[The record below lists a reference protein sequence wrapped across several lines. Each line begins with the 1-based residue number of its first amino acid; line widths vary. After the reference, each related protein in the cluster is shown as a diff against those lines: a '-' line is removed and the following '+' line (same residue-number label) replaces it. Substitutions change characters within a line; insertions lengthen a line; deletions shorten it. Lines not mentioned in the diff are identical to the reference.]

1 MLIRDEKMKIGGSN
15 LSEFE
20 ELLEKIQQQKPEL
33 TKQDIEDKIK
43 QKMEKIGPGYLTNEG
58 ALFLIAG
65 DLGISLKQ
73 NFKELPTEMGLKDI
87 YVGARDVSIESRV
100 LNISPTK
107 QFSRKD
113 GSPFLLRTMTVYDN
127 DSAVS
132 VKLWDEKANL
142 PGIDELKPGD
152 LIKII
157 KAYVKSDLN
166 GSPTINVGSGSNI
179 ESTNKES
186 KICAV
191 DELTIDV
198 SEVKENQSNLV
209 VSGKIDGSITTL
221 EFTNRRGEPGKG
233 LRMRLKGKDDATK
246 GVVIWGRDESFL
258 PKVIPQNAK
267 VRLLGVRTK
276 VGNQGLEI
284 HGNEATLVEIEGGKE
299 VEPVIVRIGTKRND
313 GDKTVAIGIDIKKNM
328 VYMSDSSKMLDSVN
342 TGDVV
347 ECMPSKVFGNSIT
360 INHDSFLRKIDD
372 DKSIPPLSSL
382 RTKIS
387 EVKSGNDYCVEAI
400 ILKEP
405 EKREVQTKTGETI
418 LLSEMFVED
427 DSGQIWIKGW
437 RNQAILLDG
446 HSVGEIIS
454 VTAVNAKAGL
464 EGRTELF
471 LTPFS
476 SIVKKN

>member
-1 MLIRDEKMKIGGSN
+1 M
-15 LSEFE
+15 SEFE
-20 ELLEKIQQQKPEL
+20 ELLEKIQEQKPEL
-33 TKQDIEDKIK
+33 TKQDIDVRIK
-43 QKMEKIGPGYLTNEG
+43 QKIEKIGPGYLTEEG
-58 ALFLIAG
+58 ALFLIAK

-73 NFKELPTEMGLKDI
+73 TLKTEMSLKDI
-87 YVGARDVSIESRV
+87 YVGAKDVSIESRV

-142 PGIDELKPGD
+142 PGIEELKPGD

-157 KAYVKSDLN
+157 KAYIKSDLN

-179 ESTNKES
+179 EPTNKES
-186 KICAV
+186 KIRAV
-191 DELTIDV
+191 DELTIDA

-233 LRMRLKGKDDATK
+233 LRMRLKGNDDTAK

-284 HGNEATLVEIEGGKE
+284 HGNEATLIEIEGGKE
-299 VEPVIVRIGTKRND
+299 SEPVIVRIATMKKND
-313 GDKTVAIGIDIKKNM
+313 GGKTVAVGIDNKKNM
-328 VYMSDSSKMLDSVN
+328 VYLTDSSNMLDSISA
-342 TGDVV
+342 GDVI
-347 ECMPSKVFGNSIT
+347 ECMPAQVFGNAVT
-360 INHDSFLRKIDD
+360 INNNSFVRKIDD
-372 DKSIPPLSSL
+372 ESIPQLSSL

-387 EVKSGNDYCVEAI
+387 EIKSGNNYCVEAI

-437 RNQAILLDG
+437 RNQALLLDG
-446 HSVGEIIS
+446 LSSGEIIS

-476 SIVKKN
+476 AIVKKN

>member
-1 MLIRDEKMKIGGSN
+1 

-20 ELLEKIQQQKPEL
+20 ELLEKIREQKPEL
-33 TKQDIEDKIK
+33 TKEDIDDKIK
-43 QKMEKIGPGYLTNEG
+43 QKKEKIGVGYLTDQG
-58 ALFLIAG
+58 ALFLIAS

-73 NFKELPTEMGLKDI
+73 TLKVEMGLKDI
-87 YVGARDVSIESRV
+87 YVGAKDVSIESRV

-127 DSAVS
+127 DSTAS

-142 PGIDELKPGD
+142 PGIEELKPGD

-179 ESTNKES
+179 ESANKES
-186 KICAV
+186 KICPIDDLAV
-191 DELTIDV
+191 DV
-198 SEVKENQSNLV
+198 SDVKENQSNLV
-209 VSGKIDGSITTL
+209 VLGKMDGNITTL
-221 EFTNRRGEPGKG
+221 EFTNKRGEPGKG
-233 LRMRLKGKDDATK
+233 LKMRLKGNDGTAKS
-246 GVVIWGRDESFL
+246 VVIWGKDESFL
-258 PKVIPQNAK
+258 PKLIPQNAK

-284 HGNEATLVEIEGGKE
+284 HGNEATLVEIEGDEE
-299 VEPVIVRIGTKRND
+299 VKPVVVRIGTKRND
-313 GDKTVAIGIDIKKNM
+313 GDKTVAIGIDIKKKM
-328 VYMSDSSKMLDSVN
+328 VYMSDSSKMLDSVSI
-342 TGDVV
+342 GDVI
-347 ECMPSKVFGNSIT
+347 ECMPSKVFGSSIT
-360 INHDSFLRKIDD
+360 INHDSFLKKIDD
-372 DKSIPPLSSL
+372 DKSIPPLSDL

-405 EKREVQTKTGETI
+405 ERREVQTKTGETI

>member
-1 MLIRDEKMKIGGSN
+1 MLIRDEKDKIEGSN

-20 ELLEKIQQQKPEL
+20 ELLEKIQEQKPEL
-33 TKQDIEDKIK
+33 TKQDIDDKIK
-43 QKMEKIGPGYLTNEG
+43 QKKERLGEGYLTDQG
-58 ALFLIAG
+58 ALFLIAS

-73 NFKELPTEMGLKDI
+73 TLKTEMSLKDI
-87 YVGARDVSIESRV
+87 YVGAKDVSIESRI

-127 DSAVS
+127 DSTAS

-142 PGIDELKPGD
+142 PGIEELKPGD

-186 KICAV
+186 EIRPI
-191 DELTIDV
+191 DDLTIDV

-209 VSGKIDGSITTL
+209 VSGKIDGNVTTL

-233 LRMRLKGKDDATK
+233 LKIRLKGNDGTTK
-246 GVVIWGRDESFL
+246 GVVIWGKDESLL
-258 PKVIPQNAK
+258 PKVISQNAK

-276 VGNQGLEI
+276 VGNQGIEI
-284 HGNEATLVEIEGGKE
+284 HGNEATLVEVEGGKE
-299 VEPVIVRIGTKRND
+299 TEPVIARIATIRSD
-313 GDKTVAIGIDIKKNM
+313 GGKTVAICIDNKKNM
-328 VYMSDSSKMLDSVN
+328 LYMSDSSKKLDSIS
-342 TGDVV
+342 TGDVI
-347 ECMPSKVFGNSIT
+347 ECMPSQVFGNSIT

-372 DKSIPPLSSL
+372 DESVPQLSNL

-387 EVKSGNDYCVEAI
+387 EIKSGNDYCVEAI
-400 ILKEP
+400 VLKEP

-437 RNQAILLDG
+437 RNQAIILDG
-446 HSVGEIIS
+446 ISVGEIIS

-476 SIVKKN
+476 AVVKKN

>member
-1 MLIRDEKMKIGGSN
+1 

-20 ELLEKIQQQKPEL
+20 ELLEKIQEQKPEL
-33 TKQDIEDKIK
+33 TKQDIDDRVK
-43 QKMEKIGPGYLTNEG
+43 QKIEKIGPGYLTDEG
-58 ALFLIAG
+58 ALFLIAK

-73 NFKELPTEMGLKDI
+73 TLKTEMSLKDI
-87 YVGARDVSIESRV
+87 YVGAKDVSIESRV

-142 PGIDELKPGD
+142 PGIEELKPGD

-157 KAYVKSDLN
+157 KAYIKSDLN

-179 ESTNKES
+179 EPTNKES
-186 KICAV
+186 KIRAV
-191 DELTIDV
+191 DELTIDA

-233 LRMRLKGKDDATK
+233 LRMRLKGNDDTTK

-284 HGNEATLVEIEGGKE
+284 HGNEATLIEIEGGKE
-299 VEPVIVRIGTKRND
+299 SEPVIVRIATMKRNV
-313 GDKTVAIGIDIKKNM
+313 GGKTVAVGIDNKKNM
-328 VYMSDSSKMLDSVN
+328 VYLTDSSNMLDSIS
-342 TGDVV
+342 TGDII
-347 ECMPSKVFGNSIT
+347 ECMPAQVFGNAVT
-360 INHDSFLRKIDD
+360 INNNSFVRKIDD
-372 DKSIPPLSSL
+372 ESIPQLSSL

-387 EVKSGNDYCVEAI
+387 DIKSGNNYCIEAI

-446 HSVGEIIS
+446 LSSGEIIS

-476 SIVKKN
+476 AVVKKN

>member
-1 MLIRDEKMKIGGSN
+1 M
-15 LSEFE
+15 SEFE
-20 ELLEKIQQQKPEL
+20 ELLEKIREQKPEL
-33 TKQDIEDKIK
+33 TKEDIDDKIK
-43 QKMEKIGPGYLTNEG
+43 QKKEKIGVGYLTDQG
-58 ALFLIAG
+58 ALFLIAS

-73 NFKELPTEMGLKDI
+73 TLKVEMGLKDI
-87 YVGARDVSIESRV
+87 YVGAKDVSIESRV

-127 DSAVS
+127 DSTAS

-142 PGIDELKPGD
+142 PGIEELKPGD
-152 LIKII
+152 LINII

-179 ESTNKES
+179 ESANKES
-186 KICAV
+186 KICPIDDLAV
-191 DELTIDV
+191 DV
-198 SEVKENQSNLV
+198 SDVKENQSNLV
-209 VSGKIDGSITTL
+209 VLGKMDGNITTL
-221 EFTNRRGEPGKG
+221 EFTNKRGEPGKG
-233 LRMRLKGKDDATK
+233 LRMRLKGNDGAAK
-246 GVVIWGRDESFL
+246 GVVIWGKDESFL
-258 PKVIPQNAK
+258 PKLIPQNAK

-299 VEPVIVRIGTKRND
+299 TEPVIVRIATIKRND
-313 GDKTVAIGIDIKKNM
+313 GEKTIATGIDDKKNM
-328 VYMSDSSKMLDSVN
+328 VYISDSSNMLDSIN
-342 TGDVV
+342 IGDVI
-347 ECMPSKVFGNSIT
+347 ECMPSQVFGNSIT
-360 INHDSFLRKIDD
+360 INQDSFLRKIED
-372 DKSIPPLSSL
+372 DKSVPSLSSL

-437 RNQAILLDG
+437 RNQAVLLDG
-446 HSVGEIIS
+446 LSVGEIIS
-454 VTAVNAKAGL
+454 VTTVNAKAGL

-476 SIVKKN
+476 AVAKKN

>member
-1 MLIRDEKMKIGGSN
+1 
-15 LSEFE
+15 LSEYE
-20 ELLEKIQQQKPEL
+20 ELLEKIQEQKPEL
-33 TKQDIEDKIK
+33 TKQDIEDRIK
-43 QKMEKIGPGYLTNEG
+43 QKKEKIGTGYLTDQG
-58 ALFLIAG
+58 ALFLIAS

-73 NFKELPTEMGLKDI
+73 TLKVEMNLKDL
-87 YVGARDVSIESRV
+87 YVGAKDVSIESRV
-100 LNISPTK
+100 LNISPAK

-142 PGIDELKPGD
+142 PGIEELKPGD

-186 KICAV
+186 KIRPI
-191 DELTIDV
+191 DDLTIDA
-198 SEVKENQSNLV
+198 SEIKENQSNLV
-209 VSGKIDGSITTL
+209 VSGKIDGGITTL

-233 LRMRLKGKDDATK
+233 LRMRLKGNDGTTK
-246 GVVIWGRDESFL
+246 GVVIWGKDESFL
-258 PKVIPQNAK
+258 PKVISQNAK

-299 VEPVIVRIGTKRND
+299 SEPVIVRIATIKRND
-313 GDKTVAIGIDIKKNM
+313 GEKTVAIGIDNKKNM
-328 VYMSDSSKMLDSVN
+328 VYVSDSSNMLVPISA
-342 TGDVV
+342 GDVI
-347 ECMPSKVFGNSIT
+347 ECMPSQVFGNSIT

-372 DKSIPPLSSL
+372 DKSIPPLSDL

-387 EVKSGNDYCVEAI
+387 EIKSGNDYCVEAI

-427 DSGQIWIKGW
+427 DSSQIWIKGW
-437 RNQAILLDG
+437 RNQAVLLDG
-446 HSVGEIIS
+446 LSVGEIIS

-471 LTPFS
+471 LTLFS
-476 SIVKKN
+476 AIVKKN

>member
-1 MLIRDEKMKIGGSN
+1 

-20 ELLEKIQQQKPEL
+20 KLLEKIQEQKPEL
-33 TKQDIEDKIK
+33 TRQDIDDKIK

-73 NFKELPTEMGLKDI
+73 NLKTEMGLKDI
-87 YVGARDVSIESRV
+87 YVGAKDVSVESRI

-142 PGIDELKPGD
+142 PGIEELKPGD

-166 GSPTINVGSGSNI
+166 GSPTLNVGSGSNI

-186 KICAV
+186 KIRAV

-198 SEVKENQSNLV
+198 SEVKENQNNLV

-233 LRMRLKGKDDATK
+233 LRMRLKGNDDGTK
-246 GVVIWGRDESFL
+246 GVVIWGKDESIL
-258 PKVIPQNAK
+258 PKVISQNAK

-299 VEPVIVRIGTKRND
+299 SEPVVVRIVSIKRND
-313 GDKTVAIGIDIKKNM
+313 GGKTSAIGIDNKKNM
-328 VYMSDSSKMLDSVN
+328 MYLSDSSNMLDSISAGD
-342 TGDVV
+342 GDVI
-347 ECMPSKVFGNSIT
+347 ECMPSQIFGNAVT

-372 DKSIPPLSSL
+372 DGGIPQLSSL

-387 EVKSGNDYCVEAI
+387 EVKSGNNYCVEAI

-446 HSVGEIIS
+446 LSGGEIIS

>member
-1 MLIRDEKMKIGGSN
+1 MKGRKLKGSN

-20 ELLEKIQQQKPEL
+20 ELLEKIREQKPEL
-33 TKQDIEDKIK
+33 TKQDIDDKIK
-43 QKMEKIGPGYLTNEG
+43 QKKEKLGEGYLTDQG
-58 ALFLIAG
+58 ALFLIAS

-73 NFKELPTEMGLKDI
+73 TLKTEMSLKDI
-87 YVGARDVSIESRV
+87 YVGAKDVSIESRI

-113 GSPFLLRTMTVYDN
+113 GSPFLLRTMTIYDN
-127 DSAVS
+127 NSTAS

-142 PGIDELKPGD
+142 PGIEELKPGD

-186 KICAV
+186 EIRPI
-191 DELTIDV
+191 DDLTVDV

-209 VSGKIDGSITTL
+209 VSGKINGNVTTL
-221 EFTNRRGEPGKG
+221 EFTNRRGKPGKG
-233 LRMRLKGKDDATK
+233 LKIRLKGNDDTTK
-246 GVVIWGRDESFL
+246 GVVIWGKDESLL
-258 PKVIPQNAK
+258 PKVISQNAK

-276 VGNQGLEI
+276 VGNQGIEI
-284 HGNEATLVEIEGGKE
+284 HGNEATLVEVEGGKE
-299 VEPVIVRIGTKRND
+299 TEPVIARIATIRSD
-313 GDKTVAIGIDIKKNM
+313 GGKTVAICIDNKKNM
-328 VYMSDSSKMLDSVN
+328 LCMSDSSKKLDSISA
-342 TGDVV
+342 GDVI
-347 ECMPSKVFGNSIT
+347 ECMPSQVFGNSIT

-372 DKSIPPLSSL
+372 DESVPQLSNL

-387 EVKSGNDYCVEAI
+387 DIKSGNDYCVEAI
-400 ILKEP
+400 VLKEP

-437 RNQAILLDG
+437 RNQAIILDG
-446 HSVGEIIS
+446 ISVGEIIS

-476 SIVKKN
+476 AVVKKN

>member
-1 MLIRDEKMKIGGSN
+1 M
-15 LSEFE
+15 SEFE
-20 ELLEKIQQQKPEL
+20 KLLEKIQEQKPEL
-33 TKQDIEDKIK
+33 TRQDIDDKIK

-73 NFKELPTEMGLKDI
+73 NLKTEMGLKDI
-87 YVGARDVSIESRV
+87 YVGAKDVSVESRI

-142 PGIDELKPGD
+142 PGIEELKPGD

-166 GSPTINVGSGSNI
+166 GSPTLNVGSGSNI

-186 KICAV
+186 EIRAV

-198 SEVKENQSNLV
+198 SEVKENQNNLV

-233 LRMRLKGKDDATK
+233 LRMRLKGNDDGTK
-246 GVVIWGRDESFL
+246 GVVIWGKDESIL
-258 PKVIPQNAK
+258 PKVISQNAK

-299 VEPVIVRIGTKRND
+299 SEPVVVRIVSIKRND
-313 GDKTVAIGIDIKKNM
+313 GGKTSAIGIDNKKNM
-328 VYMSDSSKMLDSVN
+328 MYLSDSSNMLDSISAGD
-342 TGDVV
+342 GDVI
-347 ECMPSKVFGNSIT
+347 ECMPSQIFGNAVT

-372 DKSIPPLSSL
+372 DGGIPQLSSL

-387 EVKSGNDYCVEAI
+387 EVKSGNSYCVEAI

-446 HSVGEIIS
+446 LSGGEIIS

>member
-1 MLIRDEKMKIGGSN
+1 

-20 ELLEKIQQQKPEL
+20 ELLKKIQEQKPEL
-33 TKQDIEDKIK
+33 TKQDIEDRIK
-43 QKMEKIGPGYLTNEG
+43 QKKEKIGAGYLTDQG
-58 ALFLIAG
+58 ALFLIAA

-73 NFKELPTEMGLKDI
+73 TLKVEMNLKDL
-87 YVGARDVSIESRV
+87 YVGAKDVSIESRV

-142 PGIDELKPGD
+142 PGIEELKPGD

-179 ESTNKES
+179 ESTDKES
-186 KICAV
+186 EIRPI
-191 DELTIDV
+191 DDLTIDV

-209 VSGKIDGSITTL
+209 VSGKIDGNITTL

-233 LRMRLKGKDDATK
+233 LRMRLKGNDGTAK
-246 GVVIWGRDESFL
+246 GVVIWGKDESLL
-258 PKVIPQNAK
+258 PKVISQNAK

-276 VGNQGLEI
+276 IGNQGLEI

-299 VEPVIVRIGTKRND
+299 SEPVIVRIATIKRND
-313 GDKTVAIGIDIKKNM
+313 GGKTVAIGIDNKKNM
-328 VYMSDSSKMLDSVN
+328 VYMSDSSNMLVPISA
-342 TGDVV
+342 GDVI
-347 ECMPSKVFGNSIT
+347 ECMPSQVFGNSIT

-372 DKSIPPLSSL
+372 DKSIPPLSEL

-405 EKREVQTKTGETI
+405 EKREVQTKTGEMI

-427 DSGQIWIKGW
+427 GSGQIWLKGW

-476 SIVKKN
+476 SVVKKN

>member
-1 MLIRDEKMKIGGSN
+1 

-33 TKQDIEDKIK
+33 TKQDIEDRIK
-43 QKMEKIGPGYLTNEG
+43 QKKEKIGTGYLTDQG
-58 ALFLIAG
+58 ALFLIAS

-73 NFKELPTEMGLKDI
+73 TLKVEMNLKDL
-87 YVGARDVSIESRV
+87 YVGAKDVSIESRV
-100 LNISPTK
+100 LNISPAK

-142 PGIDELKPGD
+142 PGIEELKPGD

-157 KAYVKSDLN
+157 KAYIKSDLN

-179 ESTNKES
+179 EPTNKES
-186 KICAV
+186 KIRAV
-191 DELTIDV
+191 DELTIDA
-198 SEVKENQSNLV
+198 SEVKENQNNLV

-233 LRMRLKGKDDATK
+233 LRMRLKGNDDATK
-246 GVVIWGRDESFL
+246 GVVIWGKDESFL

-276 VGNQGLEI
+276 LGNQGLEI
-284 HGNEATLVEIEGGKE
+284 HGNDATLIEIEGGKE
-299 VEPVIVRIGTKRND
+299 SEPVIVRIASMKRND
-313 GDKTVAIGIDIKKNM
+313 GGKTVAMGIDNKKNT
-328 VYMSDSSKMLDSVN
+328 VYLTDSSNMLDSIS
-342 TGDVV
+342 TGDVI
-347 ECMPSKVFGNSIT
+347 ECMPAQVFGNAVT
-360 INHDSFLRKIDD
+360 INHNSFVRKIDD
-372 DKSIPPLSSL
+372 ESIPQLSSL

-387 EVKSGNDYCVEAI
+387 EIKSENNYCVEAI

-427 DSGQIWIKGW
+427 ASGQIWIKGW

-446 HSVGEIIS
+446 LSSGEIIS

-476 SIVKKN
+476 AVAKKN

>member
-1 MLIRDEKMKIGGSN
+1 M
-15 LSEFE
+15 SEFE
-20 ELLEKIQQQKPEL
+20 ELLEKIREQKPEL
-33 TKQDIEDKIK
+33 TKEDIDDKIK
-43 QKMEKIGPGYLTNEG
+43 QKKEKIGVGYLTDQG
-58 ALFLIAG
+58 ALFLIAS

-73 NFKELPTEMGLKDI
+73 TLKVEMGLKDI
-87 YVGARDVSIESRV
+87 YVGAKDVSIESRV

-127 DSAVS
+127 DSTAS

-142 PGIDELKPGD
+142 PGIEELKPGD

-179 ESTNKES
+179 ESANKES
-186 KICAV
+186 KICPIDDLAV
-191 DELTIDV
+191 DV
-198 SEVKENQSNLV
+198 SDVKENQSNLV
-209 VSGKIDGSITTL
+209 VLGKIDGNITTL
-221 EFTNRRGEPGKG
+221 EFTKKSGEPGKG
-233 LRMRLKGKDDATK
+233 LRMRLKGNDGTAK
-246 GVVIWGRDESFL
+246 GVVIWGKDESFL
-258 PKVIPQNAK
+258 PKVIPKDAK

-284 HGNEATLVEIEGGKE
+284 HGNEATLIEIEGGKE
-299 VEPVIVRIGTKRND
+299 AEPVIVRIATIKRND
-313 GDKTVAIGIDIKKNM
+313 GGRTVAVGIDSKKNM
-328 VYMSDSSKMLDSVN
+328 IYISDYSKMLDSISM
-342 TGDVV
+342 GDVI
-347 ECMPSKVFGNSIT
+347 ECMPSKVFGSSIT
-360 INHDSFLRKIDD
+360 INQDSFLRKIEDD
-372 DKSIPPLSSL
+372 SVPSLSNI

-387 EVKSGNDYCVEAI
+387 EIKSGNDYCVEAI

-405 EKREVQTKTGETI
+405 ERREVQTKTGETI

-437 RNQAILLDG
+437 RNQAIVLDG
-446 HSVGEIIS
+446 LSVGEIIS
-454 VTAVNAKAGL
+454 VTGVNAKAGL
-464 EGRTELF
+464 EERIELF

-476 SIVKKN
+476 AIIKKN

>member
-1 MLIRDEKMKIGGSN
+1 
-15 LSEFE
+15 
-20 ELLEKIQQQKPEL
+20 L
-33 TKQDIEDKIK
+33 TDQ
-43 QKMEKIGPGYLTNEG
+43 G
-58 ALFLIAG
+58 ALFLIAA

-73 NFKELPTEMGLKDI
+73 TLKVEMNLKDL
-87 YVGARDVSIESRV
+87 YVGAKDVSIESRV

-142 PGIDELKPGD
+142 PGIEDLKPGN
-152 LIKII
+152 LIKIV

-186 KICAV
+186 EIRPI
-191 DELTIDV
+191 DDLTIDV

-209 VSGKIDGSITTL
+209 VSGKIDGNITTL

-233 LRMRLKGKDDATK
+233 LRMRLKGNDGTAK
-246 GVVIWGRDESFL
+246 GVVIWGKDESLL
-258 PKVIPQNAK
+258 PKVISQNAK

-276 VGNQGLEI
+276 IGNQGLEI

-299 VEPVIVRIGTKRND
+299 SEPVIVRIATIKRND
-313 GDKTVAIGIDIKKNM
+313 GGKTVAIGIDNKKNM
-328 VYMSDSSKMLDSVN
+328 VYVSDSSNMLVPISA
-342 TGDVV
+342 GDVI
-347 ECMPSKVFGNSIT
+347 ECMPSQVFGNSIT

-372 DKSIPPLSSL
+372 DKSIPPLSEL

-427 DSGQIWIKGW
+427 ASGQIWIKGW

>member
-1 MLIRDEKMKIGGSN
+1 M
-15 LSEFE
+15 SEFE
-20 ELLEKIQQQKPEL
+20 ELLEKIQEQKPEL
-33 TKQDIEDKIK
+33 TKQDIEDRIK
-43 QKMEKIGPGYLTNEG
+43 QKKEKIGAGYLTDQG
-58 ALFLIAG
+58 ALFLIAA

-73 NFKELPTEMGLKDI
+73 TLKVEMNLKDL
-87 YVGARDVSIESRV
+87 YVGAKDVSIESRV

-142 PGIDELKPGD
+142 PGIEELKPGD

-179 ESTNKES
+179 ESTDKES
-186 KICAV
+186 EIRPI
-191 DELTIDV
+191 DDLTIDV

-209 VSGKIDGSITTL
+209 VSGKIDGNITTL

-233 LRMRLKGKDDATK
+233 LRMRLKGNDGTAK
-246 GVVIWGRDESFL
+246 GVVIWGKDESLL
-258 PKVIPQNAK
+258 PKVISQNAK

-276 VGNQGLEI
+276 IGNQGLEI

-299 VEPVIVRIGTKRND
+299 SEPVIVRIATIKRND
-313 GDKTVAIGIDIKKNM
+313 GGKTVAIGIDNKKNM
-328 VYMSDSSKMLDSVN
+328 VYVSDSSNMLVPISA
-342 TGDVV
+342 GDVI
-347 ECMPSKVFGNSIT
+347 ECMPSQVFGNSIT

-372 DKSIPPLSSL
+372 DKSIPPLSEL

>member
-1 MLIRDEKMKIGGSN
+1 

-20 ELLEKIQQQKPEL
+20 ELLEKIQEQKPEL
-33 TKQDIEDKIK
+33 TKQDIDDRIK
-43 QKMEKIGPGYLTNEG
+43 QKIEKIGPGYLTEEG
-58 ALFLIAG
+58 ALFLIAK

-73 NFKELPTEMGLKDI
+73 TLKTEMSLKDI
-87 YVGARDVSIESRV
+87 YVGAKDVSIESRV

-127 DSAVS
+127 DSTVS

-142 PGIDELKPGD
+142 PGIEELKPGD

-157 KAYVKSDLN
+157 KAYIKSDLN

-179 ESTNKES
+179 EPTNKES
-186 KICAV
+186 KIRAV
-191 DELTIDV
+191 DELTIDA

-233 LRMRLKGKDDATK
+233 LKMRLKGNDDATK
-246 GVVIWGRDESFL
+246 GVVIWGKDESFL

-284 HGNEATLVEIEGGKE
+284 HGNEATLIEIEGGKE
-299 VEPVIVRIGTKRND
+299 SEPVIVRVATMKRND
-313 GDKTVAIGIDIKKNM
+313 GGKTVAMGIDNKKNM
-328 VYMSDSSKMLDSVN
+328 VYLTDSSNMLDSISA
-342 TGDVV
+342 GDVI
-347 ECMPSKVFGNSIT
+347 ECMPAQVFGNAVT
-360 INHDSFLRKIDD
+360 INNNSFVRKIDD
-372 DKSIPPLSSL
+372 ESIPQLSSL

-387 EVKSGNDYCVEAI
+387 EIKSGNNYCIEAI

-446 HSVGEIIS
+446 LSSGEIIS

-471 LTPFS
+471 LTPYS
-476 SIVKKN
+476 TVVKKN

>member
-1 MLIRDEKMKIGGSN
+1 M
-15 LSEFE
+15 SEFE
-20 ELLEKIQQQKPEL
+20 ELLEKIQEQKPEL
-33 TKQDIEDKIK
+33 TKQDIDDRIK
-43 QKMEKIGPGYLTNEG
+43 QKIEKIGPGYLTDEG
-58 ALFLIAG
+58 ALFLIAK

-73 NFKELPTEMGLKDI
+73 TLKTEMSLKDI
-87 YVGARDVSIESRV
+87 YVGAKDVSIESRV

-127 DSAVS
+127 DSTVS

-142 PGIDELKPGD
+142 PGIEELKPGD

-157 KAYVKSDLN
+157 KAYIKSDLN

-186 KICAV
+186 KIIAV
-191 DELTIDV
+191 DELTVDI
-198 SEVKENQSNLV
+198 SQVKENQSNLV

-233 LRMRLKGKDDATK
+233 LKMRLKGNDDATK
-246 GVVIWGRDESFL
+246 GVVIWGKDESFL

-276 VGNQGLEI
+276 IGNQGLEI
-284 HGNEATLVEIEGGKE
+284 HGNEATLIEIEGGKE
-299 VEPVIVRIGTKRND
+299 SEPVIVRIATMKRND
-313 GDKTVAIGIDIKKNM
+313 GGKTVAVGIDNKKNM
-328 VYMSDSSKMLDSVN
+328 VYLTDSSNMLDSIN
-342 TGDVV
+342 TGDVI
-347 ECMPSKVFGNSIT
+347 ECMPAQVFGNAVT
-360 INHDSFLRKIDD
+360 INNNSFVRKIDD
-372 DKSIPPLSSL
+372 ESIPQLSSL

-387 EVKSGNDYCVEAI
+387 DIKSGNNYCVEAI

-446 HSVGEIIS
+446 LSSGEIIS

-476 SIVKKN
+476 AVVKKN

>member
-1 MLIRDEKMKIGGSN
+1 M
-15 LSEFE
+15 SEFE
-20 ELLEKIQQQKPEL
+20 ELLEKIQEQKPEL
-33 TKQDIEDKIK
+33 TKQDIDDRIK
-43 QKMEKIGPGYLTNEG
+43 QKIEKIGPGYLTDEG
-58 ALFLIAG
+58 ALFLIAK
-65 DLGISLKQ
+65 DLGITLKQ
-73 NFKELPTEMGLKDI
+73 TLKTEMSLKDI
-87 YVGARDVSIESRV
+87 YVGAKDVSIESRV

-142 PGIDELKPGD
+142 PGIEELKPGD

-157 KAYVKSDLN
+157 KAYIKSDLN

-186 KICAV
+186 KIIAV
-191 DELTIDV
+191 DELTVDI
-198 SEVKENQSNLV
+198 SQVKENQSNLV

-233 LRMRLKGKDDATK
+233 LKMRLKGNDDATK
-246 GVVIWGRDESFL
+246 GVVIWGKDESFL

-276 VGNQGLEI
+276 IGNQGLEI
-284 HGNEATLVEIEGGKE
+284 HGNEATLIEIEGGKE
-299 VEPVIVRIGTKRND
+299 SEPVIVRIATMKRND
-313 GDKTVAIGIDIKKNM
+313 GGKTVAVGIDNKKNM
-328 VYMSDSSKMLDSVN
+328 VYLTDSSNMLDSIN
-342 TGDVV
+342 TGDVI
-347 ECMPSKVFGNSIT
+347 ECMPAQVFGNAVT
-360 INHDSFLRKIDD
+360 INNNSFVRKIDD
-372 DKSIPPLSSL
+372 ESIPQLSSL

-387 EVKSGNDYCVEAI
+387 DIKSGNNYCVEAI

-427 DSGQIWIKGW
+427 ASGQIWIKGW

-446 HSVGEIIS
+446 LSSGEIIS

-476 SIVKKN
+476 AVVKKN

>member
-1 MLIRDEKMKIGGSN
+1 M
-15 LSEFE
+15 SEFE
-20 ELLEKIQQQKPEL
+20 ELLEKIQEQKPEL
-33 TKQDIEDKIK
+33 TKQDIDDRIK
-43 QKMEKIGPGYLTNEG
+43 QKIEKIGPGYLTDEG
-58 ALFLIAG
+58 ALFLIAK

-73 NFKELPTEMGLKDI
+73 TLKTEMSLKDI
-87 YVGARDVSIESRV
+87 YVGAKDVSIESRV

-142 PGIDELKPGD
+142 PGIEELKPGD

-157 KAYVKSDLN
+157 KAYIKSDLN

-186 KICAV
+186 KIIAV
-191 DELTIDV
+191 DELTVDI
-198 SEVKENQSNLV
+198 SQVKENQSNLV

-233 LRMRLKGKDDATK
+233 LKMRLKGNDDATK
-246 GVVIWGRDESFL
+246 GVVIWGKDESFL

-276 VGNQGLEI
+276 IGNQGLEI
-284 HGNEATLVEIEGGKE
+284 HGNEATLIEIEGGKE
-299 VEPVIVRIGTKRND
+299 SEPVIVRIATMKRND
-313 GDKTVAIGIDIKKNM
+313 GGKTVAMGIDNKKNM
-328 VYMSDSSKMLDSVN
+328 VYLTDSSNMLDSISA
-342 TGDVV
+342 GDVI
-347 ECMPSKVFGNSIT
+347 ECMPAQVFGNAVT
-360 INHDSFLRKIDD
+360 INNNSFVRKIDD
-372 DKSIPPLSSL
+372 ESIPQLSSL

-387 EVKSGNDYCVEAI
+387 EIKSGNNYCVEAI

-446 HSVGEIIS
+446 LSSGEIIS

-476 SIVKKN
+476 AVVKKN